1 MDRRHFLAA
10 GGLAA
15 ASPLFAQAIGSA
27 DAAAAAFA
35 SASTADGLFQRV
47 NFTSDGVNLSPLEYA
62 TLLHDEVSAP
72 GFEADFYSLGGH
84 IAELERTFAGL
95 LGKEAAIFVP
105 TGTLANHIAV
115 RTLAGSDRRVLV
127 QAESHLYNDSGDAAS
142 SLSGLN
148 LIPLAP
154 GHSTLE
160 LAEVQRWL
168 ARSASGRVETNVGVI
183 SIENPVR
190 RRGHQMVDF
199 DELQRVCEHARE
211 QGIRLHLDG
220 ARMFNLPYHSGHSV
234 REYAALFDTV
244 YVSLWKHFNAGAGAI
259 LAGDAHVIEGLF
271 HTRRMFGGALPYAW
285 PQAALA
291 TRYATSYEADYAQAW
306 QAADQLIER
315 LHADGRFHLHKP
327 PEGTSRLVLKV
338 DGVETR
344 ALAQRVSERGI
355 DLPKAIAGTQE
366 FPLMVNT
373 SILRRSPEDLARVFV
388 DALGD
393 DRRAASGR

>member
-10 GGLAA
+10 SGLAA
-15 ASPLFAQAIGSA
+15 SGLAATSPLFAHAAGPGM
-27 DAAAAAFA
+27 AAAGAVAP
-35 SASTADGLFQRV
+35 DGLFQRV
-47 NFTSDGVNLSPLEYA
+47 NFTSDGLNLSPVESTTVLR
-62 TLLHDEVSAP
+62 EVASAP

-84 IAELERTFAGL
+84 VAQLEHTFARL
-95 LGKEAAIFVP
+95 LGKQAAIFMP

-142 SLSGLN
+142 TLSGLN
-148 LIPLAP
+148 LIPMAS
-154 GHSTLE
+154 GQGTVE

-168 ARSASGRVETNVGVI
+168 ARSASGRVETRVGVLA
-183 SIENPVR
+183 IETPVR

-199 DELQRVCEHARE
+199 EELQRVCALARD

-259 LAGDAHVIEGLF
+259 LAGDADVVEGLF

-291 TRYATSYEADYAQAW
+291 ARYAEDYETEYAKAW
-306 QAADQLIER
+306 RAADELTER
-315 LHADGRFHLHKP
+315 LHADGRFQLRKP
-327 PEGTSRLVLKV
+327 PAGTSRLVLAINDPV
-338 DGVETR
+338 QGVW
-344 ALAQRVSERGI
+344 AQRVSQQGI
-355 DLPKAIAGTQE
+355 DLPNAIVDTRE

-373 SILRRSPEDLARVFV
+373 SILRRSPEELAQAFTSAL
-388 DALGD
+388 DA
-393 DRRAASGR
+393 